1 MSEVF
6 NCPSCG
12 GSLVEIRPGEVLTRC
27 PYCQTNVV
35 VPPELRGGLSAA
47 RDPGQR
53 DAASP
58 AIQEI
63 GHLLSSGRKI
73 DAIRLYREVFDTGLK
88 EAKEAVE
95 TLETG
100 RELPIP
106 VSYAAPQPPID
117 SGAVL
122 DDIRLLLY
130 QGKKIDA
137 IKRYREAYPVG
148 LKEAKDAVEAIALG
162 GWSPPPP
169 PPTFSG
175 YRMEDSQ
182 VAHFVKMV
190 KEGRSEDAIKFY
202 RQTFDVSATQAHEAV
217 EKVLTG
223 QTDVFVHRMKRP
235 VSSESA
241 RSDLTARPPM
251 EARSGRKPGRRL
263 AFIIGV
269 ALVVLR
275 CTLFTAILVMGLQS

>member
-12 GSLVEIRPGEVLTRC
+12 GSLVEIRPGDALTRC
-27 PYCQTNVV
+27 PYCKTNVV
-35 VPPELRGGLSAA
+35 VPPELRGDLSAT
-47 RDPGQR
+47 RDPAQR

-58 AIQEI
+58 AIKEI

-88 EAKEAVE
+88 EAKGAVE
-95 TLETG
+95 MLEAG
-100 RELPIP
+100 RALPIP

-122 DDIRLLLY
+122 DDIRLLLH

-137 IKRYREAYPVG
+137 IKRYREVYSVG

-190 KEGRSEDAIKFY
+190 KDGRSEDAIKFY
-202 RQTFDVSATQAHEAV
+202 RQTFDVSATVAREAA
-217 EKVLTG
+217 EKVLAG
-223 QTDVFVHRMKRP
+223 QTDVFVRRVKRP
-235 VSSESA
+235 VISESA
-241 RSDLTARPPM
+241 RSDLDARPPM
-251 EARSGRKPGRRL
+251 EARSGRKKGCRL
-263 AFIIGV
+263 ALIIGV
-269 ALVVLR
+269 ALVVLF
-275 CTLFTAILVMGLQS
+275 FTIFTVILVMGLQA